1 MTALR
6 KSAILLLFLS
16 LSAFFSCADSEPQL
30 SGVDAF
36 LVLEYPDQ
44 ESEPSVRFSV
54 FGQTNSNVTRAVQ
67 IKTIHLE
74 SGQEWV
80 CSEPRK
86 ISDNKRKYWA
96 GYTNFVP
103 AQGSTIPPG
112 KYSFTYEDAAGR
124 QVESSFTLVYD
135 ETLLKTNVSSL
146 KAMQGP
152 SFKEKVA
159 VYNADGLLVYYGD
172 RKDKWKNNTTIR
184 NEYSTAATMRTCYV
198 IAGSNVVC
206 MLPPVDLE

>member
-16 LSAFFSCADSEPQL
+16 VLAFFSCADSEPQL

-112 KYSFTYEDAAGR
+112 KYSFT
-124 QVESSFTLVYD
+124 LVYD